1 MTSVSTLGFWSHPG
15 SWIRDTTPIQSRAV
29 PVLLE
34 GVDVVGRARTG
45 SGKTAAFGL
54 PLLHRLQD
62 GGKTVRA
69 LILAPTRELAIQV
82 GEALESFAT
91 NLPIRVTT
99 IYGGASYGPQLKALK
114 KGVDI
119 VVGTPGRVIDHIE
132 RGTLD
137 LSQVEVLVLDEA
149 DEMLRMGFIEPVEF
163 VLSSVPDDRQ
173 IALFSATMPP
183 AIQKIAKRFLVKPVI
198 LPVEDDG
205 VEHIEQSYLRVT
217 QRKKPAALTRV
228 LLGTARGTTLVFART
243 RASCAKVADV
253 LLKSG
258 IAADA
263 IHGDMNQAA
272 RERVIAKL
280 KSKTLRVL
288 VATDVAARGI
298 DISHITHVVNY
309 DLPGDN
315 ESYVH
320 RIGRTARAGKEGAAI
335 SFVTRL
341 KNGVY
346 SNYNDISIE
355 MKEVF
360 APVMQTFRFTDRALD
375 SGRAHLR
382 L

>member
-1 MTSVSTLGFWSHPG
+1 M
-15 SWIRDTTPIQSRAV
+15 
-29 PVLLE
+29 LLE

-183 AIQKIAKRFLVKPVI
+183 AIQKIAKRFLSNPSSFLWKMTAWNTLSRAI
-198 LPVEDDG
+198 CG
-205 VEHIEQSYLRVT
+205 SHNGKNR
-217 QRKKPAALTRV
+217 QRSPA
-228 LLGTARGTTLVFART
+228 F
-243 RASCAKVADV
+243 
-253 LLKSG
+253 
-258 IAADA
+258 
-263 IHGDMNQAA
+263 
-272 RERVIAKL
+272 
-280 KSKTLRVL
+280 
-288 VATDVAARGI
+288 
-298 DISHITHVVNY
+298 
-309 DLPGDN
+309 
-315 ESYVH
+315 
-320 RIGRTARAGKEGAAI
+320 
-335 SFVTRL
+335 F
-341 KNGVY
+341 
-346 SNYNDISIE
+346 
-355 MKEVF
+355 
-360 APVMQTFRFTDRALD
+360 
-375 SGRAHLR
+375 
-382 L
+382 